1 MIPLDAFLSLMFAAF
16 LLGFAI
22 VFVVLTLLMWAMQ
35 FVGAVLSRITQKEVQ
50 EKQ

>member
-1 MIPLDAFLSLMFAAF
+1 MVNWSNAIIVAVV
-16 LLGFAI
+16 GFAI

>member
-1 MIPLDAFLSLMFAAF
+1 MVNWSNAIIVAVV
-16 LLGFAI
+16 GFAI

-35 FVGAVLSRITQKEVQ
+35 FVGAVLSRMTQKEVQ